1 MKKISVIVPFSNAER
16 YLSENLRGL
25 LAQQY
30 PATDYELIM
39 IDNNSTDASGEIVR
53 QYPRVTL
60 LSEKKRGAYAARN
73 LGLAKA
79 QGDII
84 AFTDADCIPDSDW
97 LSRIASALH
106 PAQVCLVLGQCLMAR
121 DTLPL
126 TLLTT
131 HEEEKID
138 FICRSQ
144 EKELYYGYTNNMAV
158 RREVFAQLGNFVE
171 RQRGAD
177 QIFVRQVVDEYS
189 CDAVRYDPTIRV
201 RHLEMTDVWTY
212 YHKQFLYGRSN
223 RLCNETMPSRP
234 LTASERWQIFCATV
248 RRHRYSPLYTS
259 LLFALL
265 VLGVGWYTLGR
276 WSARWNSAQ
285 DGE

>member
-1 MKKISVIVPFSNAER
+1 MKKISIIVPFYNAER

-25 LAQQY
+25 LEQHY
-30 PATDYELIM
+30 PSTDYEIIL
-39 IDNNSTDASGEIVR
+39 IDNNSTDTSSEIVR
-53 QYPRVTL
+53 QYPRVIL
-60 LSEKKRGAYAARN
+60 LSEKRQGAYAARN

-84 AFTDADCIPDSDW
+84 AFTDADCVPNSDW
-97 LSRIASALH
+97 LSRIALALH

-121 DTLPL
+121 NTLPL
-126 TLLTT
+126 TLLAS
-131 HEEEKID
+131 HEEEKIG

-158 RREVFAQLGNFVE
+158 RREVFERLGSFVE

-177 QIFVRQVVDEYS
+177 QIFVRQVVNEYS
-189 CDAVRYDPTIRV
+189 CDVVHYDPTIRI
-201 RHLEMTDVWTY
+201 RHLEMTDLWAY
-212 YHKQFLYGRSN
+212 YHKQLLYGRSN
-223 RLCNETMPSRP
+223 RLCSETMSSRP
-234 LTASERWQIFCATV
+234 LTASERWQIFRATI
-248 RRHRYSPLYTS
+248 RRQHYSPPYTS

-276 WSARWNSAQ
+276 WSAKWSS
-285 DGE
+285 